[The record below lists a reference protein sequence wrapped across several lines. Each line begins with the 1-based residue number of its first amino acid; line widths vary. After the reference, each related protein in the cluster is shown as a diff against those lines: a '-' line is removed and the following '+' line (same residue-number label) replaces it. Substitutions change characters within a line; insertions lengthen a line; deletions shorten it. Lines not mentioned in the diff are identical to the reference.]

1 MFEIHEC
8 PTGAK
13 LRKGSIF
20 TMNFPLSTCNHYSKI
35 GDYQTDNSNFDQTM
49 LQWWPILCLWIWDP
63 IISSLKSTS
72 VASLVTIPKKVKI
85 YWVENT
91 SDEDMQLTLTFDIET
106 RKSIENI
113 SFLGTFTPIYQVR
126 QLSIKGVKR

>member
-1 MFEIHEC
+1 MFEKHEC

-49 LQWWPILCLWIWDP
+49 LQWWPVLCLWPWDP

-72 VASLVTIPKKVKI
+72 VASLVTTPKSRNILSRKHFGWWHAIDLDLWHWDQKI
-85 YWVENT
+85 NRTYFFSRDIHSNLP
-91 SDEDMQLTLTFDIET
+91 SSATF
-106 RKSIENI
+106 N
-113 SFLGTFTPIYQVR
+113 
-126 QLSIKGVKR
+126 